1 MKSRNVSSA
10 DLRLANALQGS
21 FLICLLSATLGSAA
35 HAQDAAYPY
44 APMNPY
50 IPIAPPDAPTQGAGS
65 SVPWPYN
72 PLGTPAAP
80 LPNQTLPNSQVPTP
94 TISPPNNLNTPNP
107 MPRDGAINP
116 FGQSTAPGY
125 TPEPPVQ
132 PVSATPSSAPP
143 SAMTQPGSITDGKLP
158 DEKKSD
164 EPGPDDKKTKDPGK
178 DSEGKKKDEA
188 KKDDENGKG
197 DDKDKQAEEKD
208 KKQQFGVA
216 IYSPIREALFQL
228 NTKQYPKALE
238 TLNKVLSNNPNHPQA
253 RYVRAVVFVNLRQY
267 PDAMKD
273 YKEVLRLTPN
283 SDLGRRAAEGL
294 KNISF
299 LP

>member
-1 MKSRNVSSA
+1 METRIAGTAELPLTAVFQKTA
-10 DLRLANALQGS
+10 LA
-21 FLICLLSATLGSAA
+21 ILLAGNLCSPSC
-35 HAQDAAYPY
+35 AQDASYPY

-50 IPIAPPDAPTQGAGS
+50 IPIAPPEAPLQGSGS
-65 SVPWPYN
+65 AVPWPYN

-80 LPNQTLPNSQVPTP
+80 LPNQTVPNSQVPTP
-94 TISPPNNLNTPNP
+94 TISPPNNLNTPTP

-125 TPEPPVQ
+125 TPEPPAP
-132 PVSATPSSAPP
+132 PVAATPASSPP
-143 SAMTQPGSITDGKLP
+143 PAMTQPGSALDGKP
-158 DEKKSD
+158 ADEKKADDS
-164 EPGPDDKKTKDPGK
+164 GADDKKAKDPGK
-178 DSEGKKKDEA
+178 DSDAKKSKDEA
-188 KKDDENGKG
+188 KKDDEDNK

-208 KKQQFGVA
+208 KKQFGVA
-216 IYSPIREALFQL
+216 TYSPIREALFQL

-273 YKEVLRLTPN
+273 YREVLRLTPN